1 MQKINQILKTVKDF
15 VIKHKSVIIYLLASI
30 IVAYLFS
37 GQRKIY
43 LKHNL
48 EVNVELDSNVVRDGM
63 YIQQEPDS
71 IIIEKLDSAL
81 MMYDNEN

>member
-1 MQKINQILKTVKDF
+1 MKIADIITNIKDF
-15 VIKHKSVIIYLLASI
+15 VVKHKSVIIYLLASL

-37 GQRKIY
+37 GQRKVY
-43 LKHNL
+43 FKHNL

-63 YIQQEPDS
+63 YIKQEPDS

>member
-15 VIKHKSVIIYLLASI
+15 VVKHKSVIIYLLASI

-37 GQRKIY
+37 GQRKVY

-48 EVNVELDSNVVRDGM
+48 EVNLELDSMARDGM
-63 YIQQEPDS
+63 YITPAYDS
-71 IIIEKLDSAL
+71 IIIEKLDSVIMKDDL
-81 MMYDNEN
+81 

>member
-15 VIKHKSVIIYLLASI
+15 VVKHKSVIIYLLASL

-37 GQRKIY
+37 GQRKVY

-48 EVNVELDSNVVRDGM
+48 EVNLELDSMARDEM
-63 YIQQEPDS
+63 YITPAYDS
-71 IIIEKLDSAL
+71 IIIEKLDSVIMKDDL
-81 MMYDNEN
+81 

>member
-15 VIKHKSVIIYLLASI
+15 VVKHKSVIIYLLASL

-37 GQRKIY
+37 GQRKVY

-48 EVNVELDSNVVRDGM
+48 EVNLELDSMARDGM
-63 YIQQEPDS
+63 YITPAYDS
-71 IIIEKLDSAL
+71 IKKEKLDSVIMKDDL
-81 MMYDNEN
+81 

>member
-15 VIKHKSVIIYLLASI
+15 VVKHKSVIIYLLASL

-37 GQRKIY
+37 GQRKVY

-48 EVNVELDSNVVRDGM
+48 EVNVELDSMARDGM
-63 YIQQEPDS
+63 YITPAYDS
-71 IIIEKLDSAL
+71 IIIEKLDSVIMKDDL
-81 MMYDNEN
+81 

>member
-15 VIKHKSVIIYLLASI
+15 VVKHKSVIIYLLASL

-37 GQRKIY
+37 GQRKVY

-48 EVNVELDSNVVRDGM
+48 EVNLELDSMARDGM
-63 YIQQEPDS
+63 YITPAYDS
-71 IIIEKLDSAL
+71 IIIEKLDSVIMKDDL
-81 MMYDNEN
+81 